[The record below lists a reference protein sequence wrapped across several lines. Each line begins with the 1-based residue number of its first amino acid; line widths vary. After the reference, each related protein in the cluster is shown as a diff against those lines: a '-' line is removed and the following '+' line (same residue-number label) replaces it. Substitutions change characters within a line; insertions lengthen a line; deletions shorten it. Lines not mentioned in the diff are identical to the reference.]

1 MDTAIIPAATFHLQ
15 VELALWG
22 RMACGQIVFCQLA
35 EDTLPILSWKGTEV
49 RDEVTLILEIH

>member
-1 MDTAIIPAATFHLQ
+1 MDIAIIPAATVHLQ

-22 RMACGQIVFCQLA
+22 RTACSQIVFCQLA

-49 RDEVTLILEIH
+49 RDEVTLNLEVH